1 MGCRI
6 RKEVALVGAWVVCL
20 ALAAPAGRAPA
31 ASLPVDGPALGMIR
45 ARVSAY
51 PLPIDRGAAALWQS
65 LVKLRTRASLMMIT
79 AHPDDE
85 DGGMLAYESRGQGAR
100 VVLLTLNRGEGGQ
113 NAMSPDYFDAL
124 GLARTEELLAA
135 DRYYGVRQL
144 FTRVCDFGFS
154 KTKRQTLDEWTLQR
168 VLYDAVRAVRL
179 TRPLVITSVFVGGPT
194 DGHGNHQVAGEVAQ
208 LVYKMAGDPSVFPD
222 QIRAGLLPW
231 KPVKDYA
238 RVPFFTPSAKGI
250 YDYADRRYYPVRFFN
265 YIENRWMPG
274 LLSASVEIP
283 EGNYAPLLGLS
294 YRQVASLGLG
304 WQKTQNGGGSLAPA
318 GPALSAYHRF
328 GSRVPEHGSDATFF
342 SGIDTSVGGIANLA
356 RGQNNAF
363 LKHGLTKISAL
374 VDQAERGFSAGHPD
388 KISPLLAQG
397 LNATNALIEAVQK
410 SSLTPAAKYSVTYEL
425 EVKQAQFNTALA
437 EALGVTLQAT
447 VAPPKAP
454 TGRAARFGRTPPSFQ
469 VAIPGQT
476 FWVRVHVADQGSD
489 PVRVKRVW
497 LTAQDGKSWS
507 TVPEGATRSA
517 LTGRQAENVRFK
529 VTVPQDAAL
538 TKPYFSRPGIE
549 QPYYDILNPKYVNL
563 PFAPY
568 PLAAWLEFAYDG
580 SEVRLGG
587 VVQSVE
593 RVTGPGTVLNPLIV
607 GPAISVAISPHAGI
621 VPLGTK
627 FFDMHVLVHSNV
639 KGPASGTVELRL
651 PVAWHCEPDKA
662 QFSTARDGEDEPLTF
677 RVFPARLAERPY
689 RLTAVA
695 RFHGQAYSEGYRKVG
710 YEGLR
715 PSYLYRPA
723 TYKTEGVDVKIAPGL
738 NVGYVTGTGDQ
749 LPQSLENLGVHVRF
763 LGPAEL
769 AAGAL
774 GRYDVILIGER
785 AYSVRSDLR
794 AYNQRLLDYV
804 RKGGVEIVEY
814 QSPDY
819 NHDYGPYPYDLS
831 NNPEVVMDVHSK
843 MTFLDSA
850 NPVMRW
856 PNEIA
861 TSDFSDWVE
870 ERGHGFMASWDSHYD
885 ALLSTHD
892 PGQAPQKGGLL
903 LARYGQGFY
912 MYCAYAFYRELPEG
926 VPGAYRLFANML
938 SLAKNPEKAQIEA
951 ERASRGDAAGGAR

>member
-1 MGCRI
+1 MGCRFI
-6 RKEVALVGAWVVCL
+6 KIVACSTAWAVFL
-20 ALAAPAGRAPA
+20 PLAASSGRAPA
-31 ASLPVDGPALGMIR
+31 TALPAGRSGPETIR

-51 PLPIDRGAAALWQS
+51 PLPIDRGTAALWQS
-65 LVKLRTRASLMMIT
+65 LLKLRTRASLMMVT

-85 DGGMLAYESRGQGAR
+85 DGGLLAYESRGQGAR

-124 GLARTEELLAA
+124 GLVRTEELLAA

-154 KTKRQTLDEWTLQR
+154 KTKEQTLDEWTLRR

-194 DGHGNHQVAGEVAQ
+194 DGHGNHQVAGEIAQ

-222 QIRAGLLPW
+222 QIRDGLRPW
-231 KPVKDYA
+231 TPLKDYA
-238 RVPFFTPSAKGI
+238 RVPFFKPSPKGI

-274 LLSASVEIP
+274 VLSSSVEVP

-304 WQKTQNGGGSLAPA
+304 WQQSQDMGGTLATA
-318 GPALSAYHRF
+318 GPMLSAYHRF
-328 GSRVPEHGSDATFF
+328 ASRVPAQGSETSFF
-342 SGIDTSVGGIANLA
+342 SGIDTSVEGIANLA

-363 LKHGLTKISAL
+363 LKPGLAKISAL
-374 VDQAERGFSAGHPD
+374 VDQAVRGFAAQHPE
-388 KISPLLAQG
+388 KIAPLLAQG
-397 LNATNALIEAVQK
+397 LNATNALIEAVGK
-410 SSLTPAAKYSVTYEL
+410 SSLTPLAKYNLTYEL
-425 EVKQAQFNTALA
+425 EIKRAQFNAALA
-437 EALGVTLQAT
+437 EALGITLQAT

-454 TGRAARFGRTPPSFQ
+454 TGRAARFGRIPPSFQ

-476 FWVRVHVADQGSD
+476 FWVRVHVADQGRD
-489 PVRVKRVW
+489 PVRVTHVW
-497 LTAQDGKSWS
+497 LAAKGGESWS
-507 TVPEGATRSA
+507 ATPETGTLSA
-517 LTGRQAENVRFK
+517 LTGGHAENVRFK
-529 VTVPQDAAL
+529 VTAPGSAAL
-538 TKPYFSRPGIE
+538 TKPYFSRPDIE
-549 QPYYDILNPKYVNL
+549 QPYYNVLDPKDLNL
-563 PFAPY
+563 PFEPY
-568 PLAAWLEFAYDG
+568 PLAAWLEFAYEG
-580 SEVRLGG
+580 SEVRLGE

-593 RVTGPGTVLNPLIV
+593 RVTGPGTVLNPLVV
-607 GPAISVAISPHAGI
+607 GPAISVTISPRAGI
-621 VPLGTK
+621 IPLGTK
-627 FFDMHVLVHSNV
+627 SFDMHVLVHSNV
-639 KGPASGTVELRL
+639 KGPASGTVDLGL
-651 PVAWHCEPDKA
+651 PAGWRSAPATA
-662 QFSTARDGEDEPLTF
+662 QFSTARDGEDEPLVF
-677 RVFPARLAERPY
+677 RVFPSQLAERPY

-695 RFHGQAYSEGYRKVG
+695 RFQGQAYSEGYRKVG
-710 YEGLR
+710 YRGLR

-723 TYKTEGVDVKIAPGL
+723 AYKTEGVDLKIAPGL
-738 NVGYVTGTGDQ
+738 RVGYVTGTGDQ
-749 LPQSLENLGVHVRF
+749 LPQSLENLGIHVRF

-769 AAGAL
+769 AGGPLAG
-774 GRYDVILIGER
+774 YDAIVIGER

-804 RKGGVEIVEY
+804 HNGGVEIVEY

-819 NHDYGPYPYDLS
+819 NHDYGPYPYNLS

-843 MTFLDSA
+843 MTLLDPES
-850 NPVMRW
+850 PVMRW
-856 PNEIA
+856 PNEITA
-861 TSDFSDWVE
+861 RDFSDWVE

-903 LARYGQGFY
+903 LARYGKGY
-912 MYCAYAFYRELPEG
+912 YIYCAYAFYRELPEG

-938 SLAKNPEKAQIEA
+938 SLAKNPGKQ
-951 ERASRGDAAGGAR
+951 